1 MTGYLMLLLLSF
13 LSFMLIV
20 IVLLQRGRGG
30 GLAGALGGAGGQSA
44 FGTKAGDVFTKIT
57 VGMAII
63 WVLVA
68 GFSINIIS
76 WSRTVSY
83 KGGANTTPGL
93 IPGKNK
99 EGAENTGSP
108 ELGTS
113 EPLPGITLPGVT
125 GPDEMGT
132 SDLESSLPEGLSI
145 PSGTSTAPGIQPSV
159 TTPTETG
166 TSAVAPPAGTT
177 TAP

>member
-1 MTGYLMLLLLSF
+1 MTGYFMLLLLSF

-83 KGGANTTPGL
+83 KGGADTTPGL
-93 IPGKNK
+93 IPGKDDK
-99 EGAENTGSP
+99 GAANTGAP

-113 EPLPGITLPGVT
+113 APLPG
-125 GPDEMGT
+125 EMGT

-145 PSGTSTAPGIQPSV
+145 PTGTSTTPSMQPPV
-159 TTPTETG
+159 TTPAETG
-166 TSAVAPPAGTT
+166 TSETAPPAGTT
-177 TAP
+177 ATP

>member
-83 KGGANTTPGL
+83 KGGADVNPSL
-93 IPGKNK
+93 IPGKDDPA
-99 EGAENTGSP
+99 GENTDVP
-108 ELGTS
+108 ALGDNA
-113 EPLPGITLPGVT
+113 PMPGEI
-125 GPDEMGT
+125 GT

-145 PSGTSTAPGIQPSV
+145 PSGTSATPEMKPPAA
-159 TTPTETG
+159 TPTETG
-166 TSAVAPPAGTT
+166 TSETAPPAGTT
-177 TAP
+177 ATP

>member
-44 FGTKAGDVFTKIT
+44 FGGDVFTKIT

-83 KGGANTTPGL
+83 KGGADTTPGL
-93 IPGKNK
+93 IPGKDDK
-99 EGAENTGSP
+99 GAANTGAP

-113 EPLPGITLPGVT
+113 APLPR
-125 GPDEMGT
+125 EMGT

-145 PSGTSTAPGIQPSV
+145 PTVTSTTPSMQPPV
-159 TTPTETG
+159 TTPAETG
-166 TSAVAPPAGTT
+166 TSETAPPAGTT
-177 TAP
+177 ATP